1 MAQPPDFGN
10 DQLKKKIRA
19 RDLRIVNLQSK
30 NDKLKG
36 DIEECRAKM
45 RKLQQQLMNGDVHRG
60 RNTLRTSDFDLYDHS
75 NQDIIARF
83 LKNKLFP
90 HQKILHP
97 SWKVYSAS
105 NKNSLSYKCNEEIDI
120 PVTEEGEFYWM
131 NKTVLMINNKY
142 YKIRANI
149 NSSIKGEYFGEYY
162 LDLFSKSNAN
172 S

>member
-10 DQLKKKIRA
+10 DQLKKMIHA

-45 RKLQQQLMNGDVHRG
+45 RKLQQQLMNGDIHRG
-60 RNTLRTSDFDLYDHS
+60 RNTLWTSDFDLYDHS

-83 LKNKLFP
+83 HKNKLFP
-90 HQKILHP
+90 HQKIIQPL
-97 SWKVYSAS
+97 WKVYSAS

-120 PVTEEGEFYWM
+120 PVTEDGF
-131 NKTVLMINNKY
+131 I
-142 YKIRANI
+142 
-149 NSSIKGEYFGEYY
+149 G
-162 LDLFSKSNAN
+162 
-172 S
+172 